1 VSGKE
6 DSLDGLKENVIVGRL
21 ILAGTGS
28 VMNRLRRIAAD
39 RDKAIIAQREAE
51 APALDV
57 QESSFEDAQVAAND

>member
-1 VSGKE
+1 MS
-6 DSLDGLKENVIVGRL
+6 
-21 ILAGTGS
+21 
-28 VMNRLRRIAAD
+28 RLRRIAAD